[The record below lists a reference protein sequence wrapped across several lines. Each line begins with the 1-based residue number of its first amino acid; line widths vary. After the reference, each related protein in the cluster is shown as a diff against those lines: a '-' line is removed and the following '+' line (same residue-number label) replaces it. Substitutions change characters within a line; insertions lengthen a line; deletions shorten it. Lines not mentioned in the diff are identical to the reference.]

1 MVPYGSPED
10 IGVIQL
16 AWLGD
21 SVWELHQRLRHVHF
35 PLKSKDL
42 HLSVVNEVKAK
53 SQSKSLSQIEHLLN
67 SNEMD
72 LIRRAT
78 NKTKTYPKS
87 SHPSIYSRATGF
99 ETLIGW
105 LFLKDPQ
112 RLSKLFE
119 YLELEFF
126 WYLLLFFL
134 KLLFLEM
141 FFIDTLHFKFK
152 IFKES

>member
-35 PLKSKDL
+35 PLKAKDL

-72 LIRRAT
+72 LIRRAR
-78 NKTKTYPKS
+78 NKTKRYPKS
-87 SHPSIYSRATGF
+87 SDPTIYARATGF

-112 RLSKLFE
+112 R
-119 YLELEFF
+119 
-126 WYLLLFFL
+126 
-134 KLLFLEM
+134 
-141 FFIDTLHFKFK
+141 
-152 IFKES
+152 

>member
-1 MVPYGSPED
+1 MNYWIQNLVPYGTPEE

-21 SVWELHQRLRHVHF
+21 SVWELHQRLKYVHF

-42 HLSVVNEVKAK
+42 HLSVVNEVKAI
-53 SQSKSLSQIEHLLN
+53 SQSKYLSQIEHLL
-67 SNEMD
+67 SANEID
-72 LIRRAT
+72 LIRRAR
-78 NKTKTYPKS
+78 NKTKKYPKS
-87 SHPSIYSRATGF
+87 SNPTIYSRATGF

-119 YLELEFF
+119 YLE
-126 WYLLLFFL
+126 
-134 KLLFLEM
+134 
-141 FFIDTLHFKFK
+141 IT
-152 IFKES
+152 IN

>member
-1 MVPYGSPED
+1 MVPYGYPEE

-35 PLKSKDL
+35 PLKSKEL
-42 HLSVVNEVKAK
+42 HLSVVNEVRAK

-67 SNEMD
+67 ENEIN
-72 LIRRAT
+72 LIRRAR
-78 NKTKTYPKS
+78 NKIKRFPKS
-87 SHPSIYSRATGF
+87 SDPIIYSRATGF

-119 YLELEFF
+119 YLEI
-126 WYLLLFFL
+126 
-134 KLLFLEM
+134 KM
-141 FFIDTLHFKFK
+141 N
-152 IFKES
+152 